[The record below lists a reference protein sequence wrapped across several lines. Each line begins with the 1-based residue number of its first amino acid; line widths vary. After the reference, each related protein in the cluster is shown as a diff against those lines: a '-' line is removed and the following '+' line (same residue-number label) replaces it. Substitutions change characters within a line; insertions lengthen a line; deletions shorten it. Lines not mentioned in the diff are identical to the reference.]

1 VATSIP
7 IENLYYLLS
16 YAWDHFREGPEVD
29 VSAASC
35 PDLENLLAKVLT
47 NGIHRL
53 ARTGFQR
60 DYLPVMEVS
69 SRLKG
74 RIRVAESYRRM
85 THRSARMIC
94 EFDELSHD
102 TPANRI
108 LAAVAKRLLRVTR
121 LTTENRHALRS
132 ACALLPPACPIT
144 VKDSSFRRIQL
155 HRNTRNYRIV
165 LGICRLIHQSF
176 LPEEHEGSRRFRDI
190 LRDETVMSRLFEDF
204 VRNFAK
210 RHIHGANVSA
220 MHIGWRASDLAEG
233 TSAMLP
239 RMITDVTVAWPDRKL
254 ILDCKYYQE
263 ALVSRYDALR
273 FRSGNLYQLNAY
285 LTNMAMEPG
294 WKYVEGMLLYPS
306 NGYHFDHSFTLH
318 GNHRIRVSTLDL
330 QQPWPAIE
338 TELLER
344 FSGIQAED
352 AMLSALP

>member
-1 VATSIP
+1 MTSPIP
-7 IENLYYLLS
+7 IENLFYLLS
-16 YAWDHFREGPEVD
+16 YAWDHFHEGPEAD
-29 VSAASC
+29 VSATSC

-60 DYLPVMEVS
+60 DYLPVTEITP
-69 SRLKG
+69 RLKG

-108 LAAVAKRLLRVTR
+108 LAAVAKRLLRAAT
-121 LTTENRHALRS
+121 LTTETRHALRT
-132 ACALLPPACPIT
+132 ACALLPPVCQIT
-144 VKDSSFRRIQL
+144 IKESSFSRIQL

-165 LGICRLIHQSF
+165 LSICRLIHQSF
-176 LPEEHEGSRRFRDI
+176 LPEEHKGSRRFRDI
-190 LRDETVMSRLFEDF
+190 LKDATVMSRLFEDF

-210 RHIHGANVSA
+210 RHLHGANVSA
-220 MHIGWRASDLAEG
+220 MHINWRATVPGEEALP
-233 TSAMLP
+233 MLP

-263 ALVSRYDALR
+263 ALVSRFDALR

-285 LTNMAMEPG
+285 LTNQSAEPG
-294 WKYVEGMLLYPS
+294 WENVEGMLLYPT
-306 NGYHFDHSFTLH
+306 NGYQIDQSFTLH
-318 GNHRIRVSTLDL
+318 ARHHVRIATIDL
-330 QQPWPAIE
+330 RQPWPEIE
-338 TELLER
+338 RELLGLLN
-344 FSGIQAED
+344 GIHD
-352 AMLSALP
+352 DSDG